1 MKKLE
6 LNKET
11 LRNLSDETLAEV
23 AGGAGVPTEGGACG
37 YATQTFACPSGATWF
52 NDCESTW
59 IQCG

>member
-11 LRNLSDETLAEV
+11 LRELSDASLAE
-23 AGGAGVPTEGGACG
+23 ATGGGGVPTDICGGAS
-37 YATQTFACPSGATWF
+37 QTFVCPSGATWF

-59 IQCG
+59 IRCS